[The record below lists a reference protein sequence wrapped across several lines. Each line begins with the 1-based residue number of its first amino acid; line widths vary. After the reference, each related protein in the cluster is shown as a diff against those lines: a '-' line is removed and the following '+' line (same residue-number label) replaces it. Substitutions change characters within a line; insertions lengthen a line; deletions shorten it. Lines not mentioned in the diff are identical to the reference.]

1 MVGLTL
7 KRLLF
12 LSMFAGLVLGSVFPA
27 KASTPVL
34 DVTKPMTVNLEM
46 CATPAELDC
55 IESFSL
61 LSPSKSPLVY
71 QGYRSLGESVDL
83 NGNQNFRG
91 VEVFTLEGQEIS
103 LWVELQSPRMLIY
116 KSPDGK
122 DHFGSSM
129 RTYIHAP
136 RMFENRFEV
145 RIRTSWLQPQDI
157 QLHAVEA
164 EYDIQKITGGTRWVF
179 SGKQQTIS
187 YYSDNWSQKMKTGA
201 NADSDSH
208 RLDFLVHHLGKG
220 GSYFDETCG
229 DKGFTV
235 ESHNA
240 PGAGMP
246 FWDEGS
252 KSLNF
257 SIESPHATSEGK
269 PVVGYFRLWMPE
281 AYLDCKWP
289 QNSLSAAATLQVF
302 VQNEDGTYQTATT
315 VVGRF
320 KDMIRIEAHGFHYS
334 APTIKVVAGE
344 KRYTKNLSSFMKNRA
359 VLSKVQQSEIRTF
372 MTKFKPKTL
381 VCTSTFFHTSTKEV
395 AARQAEAVC
404 AYALKQNRLLKTTTN
419 VVQVG
424 RSSASNK
431 PVIATSK

>member
-1 MVGLTL
+1 M
-7 KRLLF
+7 KRILGISLL
-12 LSMFAGLVLGSVFPA
+12 AGMLVSAVFPA
-27 KASTPVL
+27 QASTPTL
-34 DVTKPMTVNLEM
+34 DVTKPMTVNLQM
-46 CATPAELDC
+46 CVTAAELDC
-55 IESFSL
+55 IESLSL
-61 LSPSKSPLVY
+61 LSPSTSPLVY
-71 QGYRSLGESVDL
+71 QGFRSLGESTDA
-83 NGNQNFRG
+83 NGNQHFRG
-91 VEVFTLEGQEIS
+91 VEVFTLDSQEIS
-103 LWVELQSPRMLIY
+103 LWVELQSPKMVIY

-122 DHFGSSM
+122 DHLGSSM
-129 RTYIHAP
+129 RTYIQAP
-136 RMFENRFEV
+136 PMFENRFEV
-145 RIRTSWLQPQDI
+145 KIRTSWLKPQDI

-164 EYDIQKITGGTRWVF
+164 DYDIQKIAGGTRWVF

-187 YYSDNWSQKMKTGA
+187 YYNDNWAQKMKTGA

-229 DKGFTV
+229 EKGFTV

-246 FWDEGS
+246 FWEEGT

-344 KRYTKNLSSFMKNRA
+344 KRYTKALAGFAKNQA
-359 VLSKVQQSEIRTF
+359 VLSKGQQSEVRAFI
-372 MTKFKPKTL
+372 TKFKPKSL
-381 VCTSTFFHTSTKEV
+381 VCTSTYYQNAAKAL
-395 AARQAEAVC
+395 AARQAEAIC
-404 AYALKQNRLLKTTTN
+404 SYAHKLNRTLKTTIN

-424 RSSASNK
+424 KATASNK